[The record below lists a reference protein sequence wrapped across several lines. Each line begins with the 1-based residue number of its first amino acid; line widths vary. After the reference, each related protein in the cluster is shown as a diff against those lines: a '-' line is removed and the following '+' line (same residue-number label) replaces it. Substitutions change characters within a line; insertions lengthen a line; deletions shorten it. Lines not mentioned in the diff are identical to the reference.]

1 MVRAYGA
8 TCQNCNRK
16 SPLGWVWQCACDE
29 GDDPWTIIATHQS
42 AAAACDPADPISK
55 MKALTLNQS
64 IIDQAE
70 SGLYTPEQIERLI
83 SQKQQV
89 IHVIN
94 SQSPD
99 KAAEDFRAKSQSPSE
114 TAVAKERARHMRTVH
129 PRCRYKCCQ
138 ACRADFRARSFESFD
153 AVFGGEVKPL
163 RPADVANLP
172 VQDAKVMSNIGMS
185 PPLLMTKSSF
195 STDSGDSEPAESV
208 RTWKTTDSALDF
220 RNRETMQ
227 ARTFYRVEP
236 MNDMDYMYHNL
247 NDYSFGRN
255 FRSSM
260 SHAVKYVFRKRRD
273 SSSEGSAVTL
283 PVARSIKSSSS
294 KNPQDSGLSLPRS
307 FFSRRNP
314 STCAVAPSTIIRGGI
329 PTPAPTCSTDDTSSI
344 SDADGGVSLT
354 EESAEL
360 HMPDLVPQGTMAQ
373 A

>member
-1 MVRAYGA
+1 MAASDKTPGLAHFPKPPRSSFKPTCTHVTMVRAYGA

-64 IIDQAE
+64 VIDQAE

-89 IHVIN
+89 MHVIN

-99 KAAEDFRAKSQSPSE
+99 KAAEGDVRPS
-114 TAVAKERARHMRTVH
+114 TRKPSFLAN
-129 PRCRYKCCQ
+129 
-138 ACRADFRARSFESFD
+138 ARSFESFD

-172 VQDAKVMSNIGMS
+172 VQDAKVMSNIGMSNVDMSSTAMSNTGMS

-260 SHAVKYVFRKRRD
+260 SHAV
-273 SSSEGSAVTL
+273 
-283 PVARSIKSSSS
+283 
-294 KNPQDSGLSLPRS
+294 N
-307 FFSRRNP
+307 
-314 STCAVAPSTIIRGGI
+314 
-329 PTPAPTCSTDDTSSI
+329 I

-360 HMPDLVPQGTMAQ
+360 HKPDLVPQGIMAQ